1 MRDGS
6 MKIKVEYLGFVK
18 NMLNKRVEEFELG
31 EGTTLQELLGKLS
44 NLYGAPFRKE
54 VFEPGQKDVKFGF
67 VVTVNGILMGQLDGV
82 GTRLKNG
89 DHIILMSLMSG
100 G

>member
-1 MRDGS
+1 
-6 MKIKVEYLGFVK
+6 MKIKVEYLGFIK
-18 NMLNKRVEEFELG
+18 NMLNKRVEEFQLN

-44 NLYGAPFRKE
+44 RLYGPPFKKE
-54 VFEPGQKDVKFGF
+54 VFEPGQEDVKTGF
-67 VVTVNGILMGQLDGV
+67 VVTVNGVLMGQLNGV
-82 GTRLKNG
+82 GTKLRNG